1 MKWII
6 LTDKESKRDVY
17 VQVSHIS
24 RIERIKEVTWV
35 HIGGKTAFRVFETP
49 KEIME
54 EIAGGEQ

>member
-6 LTDKESKRDVY
+6 LTDYESKRGVY

-24 RIERIKEVTWV
+24 HIERIKEVTWV
-35 HIGGKTAFRVFETP
+35 YIGGKMAFRVFETP

-54 EIAGGEQ
+54 EIVGGEQ